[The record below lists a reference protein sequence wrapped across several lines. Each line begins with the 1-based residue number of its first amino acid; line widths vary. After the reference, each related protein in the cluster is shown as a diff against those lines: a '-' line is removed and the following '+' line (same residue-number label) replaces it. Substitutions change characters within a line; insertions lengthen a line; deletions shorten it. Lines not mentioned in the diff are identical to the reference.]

1 MSMATSFFYI
11 YAMATSFFY
20 IYVMATSF
28 FYIYIDIYKFL
39 RCCCVY
45 LGNKIPGMLNPPHRS
60 WQNLPGGGKAEC
72 KYHKSCLPQVSFIW
86 GGKKEYLIDCLADF
100 RRRPALHI

>member
-1 MSMATSFFYI
+1 
-11 YAMATSFFY
+11 MATSFFY

-60 WQNLPGGGKAEC
+60 WQNPPGGGKAEC